1 MNFVR
6 LREAFRTLY
15 SKRYLRK
22 SLFLSVLTLLIVWLA
37 FFDSHSLVKRLTWR
51 QEAIALSRENE
62 VLKQRIEELERQLN
76 TNLSEDVIEQLARE
90 RYGMR
95 MEGETVYQVE
105 EIQ

>member
-6 LREAFRTLY
+6 LSEAVRTLY

-22 SLFLSVLTLLIVWLA
+22 SFFFSVLTLLIVWIA
-37 FFDSHSLVKRLTWR
+37 FFDSHSIAKRLTWR

-62 VLKQRIEELERQLN
+62 ALQQRIDELERQLN
-76 TNLSEDVIEQLARE
+76 TNLSDDVIEQLARE